1 MVLNLQRQS
10 TPLVE
15 AFRQI
20 FPMEEQVVVVAM
32 LTHPLR
38 QTLEEMVVIMELE
51 GEGEG
56 DHRDLLL
63 EQVEMEETE
72 LLLLQL
78 TSKYAIRYR

>member
-1 MVLNLQRQS
+1 
-10 TPLVE
+10 
-15 AFRQI
+15 
-20 FPMEEQVVVVAM
+20 VVAM

-38 QTLEEMVVIMELE
+38 QTLEEMVAIMELE
-51 GEGEG
+51 EAEEE

-78 TSKYAIRYR
+78 TFKYAIRYR